1 MGAACAEGFEL
12 VFSKMNVEV
21 AGNNEDTTSKNS
33 QSREKNAKNYK
44 TWNQQLI
51 NITASREEEEIVIDH
66 IYIKELNLMIK
77 SV

>member
-12 VFSKMNVEV
+12 AFSKMNVED

-33 QSREKNAKNYK
+33 QSQGKNAKNYK

-51 NITASREEEEIVIDH
+51 NIIVSEQASREEEDQR
-66 IYIKELNLMIK
+66 N
-77 SV
+77 SD

>member
-12 VFSKMNVEV
+12 AFSKMNVED

-33 QSREKNAKNYK
+33 QSQEKNAKNYK

-51 NITASREEEEIVIDH
+51 NIIVSEQASREEEDQR
-66 IYIKELNLMIK
+66 N
-77 SV
+77 SD